1 MKKLISIVVPV
12 YNEEEIIGKTSSR
25 LIETADGWEE
35 DYEIIFVNDG
45 STDHTFQILE
55 KISDNNTQIKVISF
69 SRNFGHQM
77 AFTAGLDYSKG
88 DAIIVIDGDL
98 QDPPEIM
105 TQFIQKWTEGYKVV
119 YGKRIKRKGETFFK
133 LITANLFYRIMEKL
147 SDTKIPRDVGD
158 FRLMDRAV
166 VEKIKNMRERHR
178 FIRGMV
184 SWVGFKQ
191 TFVEYVRDERVAGVT
206 KYPFKKMLIFALDGI
221 FSFSTIPLKAVTQL
235 GFLVT
240 GFTFIYITYIVVN
253 RLLGYGVPGYA
264 SIIISVLFLGGVQ
277 LLSIGILG
285 QYIGRIFEEIKDRPL
300 YIVERTINIE

>member
-1 MKKLISIVVPV
+1 
-12 YNEEEIIGKTSSR
+12 
-25 LIETADGWEE
+25 
-35 DYEIIFVNDG
+35 
-45 STDHTFQILE
+45 
-55 KISDNNTQIKVISF
+55 
-69 SRNFGHQM
+69 
-77 AFTAGLDYSKG
+77 
-88 DAIIVIDGDL
+88 
-98 QDPPEIM
+98 
-105 TQFIQKWTEGYKVV
+105 
-119 YGKRIKRKGETFFK
+119 
-133 LITANLFYRIMEKL
+133 
-147 SDTKIPRDVGD
+147 
-158 FRLMDRAV
+158 
-166 VEKIKNMRERHR
+166 
-178 FIRGMV
+178 
-184 SWVGFKQ
+184 VGFKQ

-253 RLLGYGVPGYA
+253 RLLGYGFPGYA